1 MTNKNIIIE
10 TSQIIIKISVWL
22 EDTEEPF
29 SYDYKIGNILYSF
42 NNHYKIRTISL
53 RHRHPSEYIRLHS
66 SPPNVQVLKIF
77 VDLYYDDFG
86 TFRTAYHSLGG
97 LYIQFGNM
105 PLKLRQKL
113 KNHFLIGFV
122 PFGGNFE
129 DVIKPFI
136 NDILLLQK
144 GLYIKIN
151 NEDYWIV
158 GGLGVVTADLPQGND
173 LAGVLRHNANF
184 GCRTCKVSKEELTLL
199 DHDIL
204 LHGRYH
210 HITDVEFLEIQQSET
225 QNAKIIL
232 ARSYG
237 LCLEKNILDELFQN
251 RHAQT
256 PQDPFHMI
264 AGLGGRLLNSTFDI
278 LSREGLDAFIV
289 TWKSFEIPS
298 TWSQQQ
304 NRITHR

>member
-42 NNHYKIRTISL
+42 NNHHKIRTISL
-53 RHRHPSEYIRLHS
+53 RHRHPSEYIRLRS

-151 NEDYWIV
+151 NEDY
-158 GGLGVVTADLPQGND
+158 
-173 LAGVLRHNANF
+173 
-184 GCRTCKVSKEELTLL
+184 
-199 DHDIL
+199 
-204 LHGRYH
+204 
-210 HITDVEFLEIQQSET
+210 
-225 QNAKIIL
+225 
-232 ARSYG
+232 
-237 LCLEKNILDELFQN
+237 
-251 RHAQT
+251 
-256 PQDPFHMI
+256 
-264 AGLGGRLLNSTFDI
+264 
-278 LSREGLDAFIV
+278 
-289 TWKSFEIPS
+289 
-298 TWSQQQ
+298 
-304 NRITHR
+304 